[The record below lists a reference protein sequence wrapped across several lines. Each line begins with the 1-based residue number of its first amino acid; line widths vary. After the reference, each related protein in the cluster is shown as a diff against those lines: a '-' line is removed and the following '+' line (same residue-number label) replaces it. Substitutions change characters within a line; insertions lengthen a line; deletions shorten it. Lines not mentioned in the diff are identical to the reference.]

1 MTMMKDDAGHE
12 GSTLDQGVKESVSP
26 QSASGREPGGTS
38 DRLSEE
44 RCQAFIESIDE
55 GVYEMDIDGRLVY
68 FNDAL
73 CKVFG
78 YPREEMKWQS
88 LIRIMGQEQA
98 SAADEIFSEI
108 RQTGSG
114 ISGLTWE
121 IRGPDSQTRIIELS
135 ANLITNR
142 EGEKVGFRGI
152 ARVATERHKAQ
163 KALKESEP
171 HCQRQYEASREAEKR
186 YRALLEFVPYPLVV
200 FMRDKKVSYL
210 NPAFTE
216 TFGWGLDELQGKP
229 IPYIPAGFNE
239 ELREGRERPLKEK
252 LVLRYESKRRT
263 KDGRILDVVIRET
276 AFSENEEEPG
286 GELVILRDITSERK
300 MARNTETLLR
310 ISTALPS
317 HPDLEDLLDFISTE
331 MKNILDVEG
340 AMVILLDEE
349 KKEFFFLGGA
359 YDDGATRIRARE
371 IRFPMD
377 RGVAGKV
384 VRTGQAVIVPDTS
397 RDPDFYSFVAHKLG
411 LPTRN
416 MMDVPLRSGDRIIG
430 VLCTINKKEGTFDQ
444 ADVELLSMIAGTV
457 ELSVENAHFSDEL
470 KEAYKTVTS
479 LNRAKDRTIN
489 HLSHELKTPA
499 SILLASLKMLE
510 KRLSDLPER
519 SWRPALD
526 RANRSL
532 GRILEIQRQVEDIM
546 QDKYFKTAE
555 LLNLLLDQCTDEL
568 EALAAVEVGEGSVVK
583 KIRQRITEIYGPKE
597 SKISQIRLD
606 RFLQG
611 RLEALRPGFAHR
623 AVEVSVCLEEVPRVC
638 LPEAVLQKVVDGLV
652 RNAIEATPD
661 QGMIEI
667 LVRRKGDGAEL
678 VVRDCGIGITEDNQ
692 RRIFEGFFSTQEAMV
707 YSSRRPFDFNAG
719 GKGADLLRMK
729 IFAERFG
736 FTLDLAS
743 ERCDCIPRDSDLCPG
758 RIDACGCCQKRE
770 DCFKSGG
777 TYFTVYFPGI
787 TAEKCPPGPDSTLQ
801 AERGRGTSNL

>member
-1 MTMMKDDAGHE
+1 MMKDDAGHE
-12 GSTLDQGVKESVSP
+12 GSTLDQGAV
-26 QSASGREPGGTS
+26 R
-38 DRLSEE
+38 
-44 RCQAFIESIDE
+44 
-55 GVYEMDIDGRLVY
+55 
-68 FNDAL
+68 
-73 CKVFG
+73 
-78 YPREEMKWQS
+78 
-88 LIRIMGQEQA
+88 
-98 SAADEIFSEI
+98 
-108 RQTGSG
+108 
-114 ISGLTWE
+114 
-121 IRGPDSQTRIIELS
+121 
-135 ANLITNR
+135 NR
-142 EGEKVGFRGI
+142 APKD
-152 ARVATERHKAQ
+152 
-163 KALKESEP
+163 LKESEP
-171 HCQRQYEASREAEKR
+171 GCQRQYQASREAEQR

-200 FMRDKKVSYL
+200 FTREEKVSYL

-229 IPYIPAGFNE
+229 IPYIPAGLIE
-239 ELREGRERPLKEK
+239 KVREGKERPLKEK
-252 LVLRYESKRRT
+252 LVLRYESKRLT

-286 GELVILRDITSERK
+286 GELVLLRDITSERK

-331 MKNILDVEG
+331 MKNILEVEG

-359 YDDGATRIRARE
+359 YDDGATRTRARQ

-397 RDPDFYSFVAHKLG
+397 KDLDFYSFVAHKLG

-430 VLCTINKKEGTFDQ
+430 VLCAINKKEGTFDQ

-457 ELSVENAHFSDEL
+457 ELSVENAHVSDEL

-479 LNRAKDRTIN
+479 LNRAKDRAIN

-499 SILLASLKMLE
+499 SILLASLKLLE
-510 KRLSDLPER
+510 KRLSDLPEG
-519 SWRPALD
+519 SWRPAVD

-532 GRILEIQRQVEDIM
+532 DRILEIQRQVEDIM
-546 QDKYFKTAE
+546 QDSYFKTAE

-568 EALAAVEVGEGSVVK
+568 EALAAAEVGEGSVVER
-583 KIRQRITEIYGPKE
+583 IRQRITEIYGPKE

-623 AVEVSVCLEEVPRVC
+623 AVEVSVCLEEVPLVC

-661 QGMIEI
+661 QGMIEV
-667 LVRRKGDGAEL
+667 LVRKKGDGAEL
-678 VVRDCGIGITEDNQ
+678 VVRDCGVGITEENQ
-692 RRIFEGFFSTQEAMV
+692 RRIFEGFFSTQETMA

-736 FTLDLAS
+736 FALDLAS
-743 ERCDCIPRDSDLCPG
+743 ERCGCIPRDSDLCPG

-787 TAEKCPPGPDSTLQ
+787 AS
-801 AERGRGTSNL
+801 GRRK